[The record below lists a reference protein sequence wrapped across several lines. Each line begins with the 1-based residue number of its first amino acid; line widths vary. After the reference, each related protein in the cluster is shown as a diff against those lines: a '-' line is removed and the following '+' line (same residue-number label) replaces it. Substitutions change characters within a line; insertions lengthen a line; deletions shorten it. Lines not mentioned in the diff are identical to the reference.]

1 MSGLQWVSYNSDSTL
16 NAGNNN
22 SSQLY
27 QNAITFFVPSR
38 TPLKSGTLTQFL
50 SSDSF
55 GNSQPDFASTFSNG
69 TKTTDIAIKL
79 TGYIC
84 PTQTGTWTVHLGN
97 GLSNPCDDMGIL
109 FIGEPD
115 NEIVPDATFTTLSSV
130 PSSNLPF
137 LSNVYNSPS
146 NSKTITLSKGVYYPI
161 LLLYNQGAWGYTFGL
176 GFSINGGSL
185 ITDLSTITRTVVIP
199 CFNEG
204 TKILTDN
211 GYKLI
216 EELRNGDLVKTVEHG
231 YKPIDMI
238 GKRDITH
245 KVKSERIP
253 EQLYKC
259 SPTQFNEVFE
269 DLIITGCHSIL
280 VPEFKNDEREKTQ
293 ELLGDIYVTDMRYRL
308 PACLDERTTV
318 YEKPGT
324 YTIYHFALENEDYY
338 MNYGVYA
345 NGLLVESCSKRYLKE
360 ISNMEI
366 IN

>member
-1 MSGLQWVSYNSDSTL
+1 MSSWFLLQIYIPRTGMSALNLIYKFEVVTATNVVIGLYSQDRNTNVNILYTDPLPYPIGQTPGFSQLTHANLFNVSTL
-16 NAGNNN
+16 RFYTTN
-22 SSQLY
+22 SVENGIQFRDEYLQS
-27 QNAITFFVPSR
+27 AI
-38 TPLKSGTLTQFL
+38 
-50 SSDSF
+50 
-55 GNSQPDFASTFSNG
+55 
-69 TKTTDIAIKL
+69 
-79 TGYIC
+79 
-84 PTQTGTWTVHLGN
+84 
-97 GLSNPCDDMGIL
+97 
-109 FIGEPD
+109 
-115 NEIVPDATFTTLSSV
+115 
-130 PSSNLPF
+130 
-137 LSNVYNSPS
+137 S
-146 NSKTITLSKGVYYPI
+146 NSTPFFWVGDYGNPTYSNKFWVYRINITGSNTDDSDEIINTSVTISATTAPPAAPAAPAAPI
-161 LLLYNQGAWGYTFGL
+161 PIA
-176 GFSINGGSL
+176 
-185 ITDLSTITRTVVIP
+185 
-199 CFNEG
+199 CFKEN
-204 TKILTDN
+204 TKILTN
-211 GYKLI
+211 KGYI
-216 EELRNGDLVKTVEHG
+216 PIQELRKGDLVKTVEHG

-259 SPTQFNEVFE
+259 SQTQFNEVFE

-293 ELLGDIYVTDMRYRL
+293 KLLGDIYVTDNRYRL